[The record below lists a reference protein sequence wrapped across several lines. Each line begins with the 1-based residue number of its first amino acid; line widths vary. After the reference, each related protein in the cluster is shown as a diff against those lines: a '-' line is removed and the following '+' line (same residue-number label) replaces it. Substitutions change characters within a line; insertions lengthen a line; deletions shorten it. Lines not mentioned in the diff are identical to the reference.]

1 MVDREEILN
10 GVKRPPLRL
19 SSSSIREGVRVL
31 FNNPDALYNYIFR
44 GLSSAVER
52 QCEVLIGK
60 LDTIK
65 YWYEIQSNIKFT
77 GYIDNKLKDMNYGQM
92 AVPELL
98 YVLVRRFCPA
108 VVVETGVAAG
118 VSSAYILQA
127 MEDNK
132 HGHLYSIDLPNAL
145 PEEHYLPKDASSGF
159 VVPPYLRK
167 RWTLLIGKTEHLLK
181 VLLNRTGKV
190 DIFVHD
196 SEHSYQNMIFEYNA
210 VWNYIKAGG
219 LLVSHDINMN
229 KAFRDF
235 AKLHAKTC
243 REIFFAGIGVIE
255 K

>member
-1 MVDREEILN
+1 MGGI
-10 GVKRPPLRL
+10 KRPPLRL
-19 SSSSIREGVRVL
+19 SMTSVKEGVRVL
-31 FNNPDALYNYIFR
+31 FENPDALYNYIFG

-60 LDTIK
+60 SDTVK
-65 YWYEIQSNIKFT
+65 YWYEIQSNTKFT
-77 GYIDNKLKDMNYGQM
+77 EHISGKLKDMNYGQM

-98 YVLVRRFCPA
+98 YALVRKFCPT

-132 HGHLYSIDLPNAL
+132 YGHLYSIDLPNAL
-145 PEEHYLPKDASSGF
+145 PEEHHLPKDERSGF
-159 VVPPYLRK
+159 VVPHYLRQ
-167 RWTLLIGKTEHLLK
+167 RWTLWIGKTEHLLEP
-181 VLLNRTGKV
+181 LLFKTGKV

-196 SEHSYQNMIFEYNA
+196 SEHSYQNMCFEYNM
-210 VWNYIKAGG
+210 VWDYIKNGG

-235 AKLHAKTC
+235 VKSHNKKFD
-243 REIFFAGIGVIE
+243 EIYFAGIGIIR

>member
-1 MVDREEILN
+1 LGRI
-10 GVKRPPLRL
+10 KRPPLRL
-19 SSSSIREGVRVL
+19 SATSVKEGIRVL
-31 FNNPDALYNYIFR
+31 FENSDALYNYIFG

-60 LDTIK
+60 TETRIFWDN
-65 YWYEIQSNIKFT
+65 IQYNF
-77 GYIDNKLKDMNYGQM
+77 GFRDYIANKLKDTNYGQL

-98 YVLVRRFCPA
+98 YVLVRKLCPA

-127 MEDNK
+127 MEDNQ

-145 PEEHYLPKDASSGF
+145 PEEHHLPKGTSSGF

-190 DIFVHD
+190 DMFVHD

-210 VWNYIKAGG
+210 VWDYIKNGG

-235 AKLHAKTC
+235 AKSHNKKFD
-243 REIFFAGIGVIE
+243 EIYFAGIGIIR